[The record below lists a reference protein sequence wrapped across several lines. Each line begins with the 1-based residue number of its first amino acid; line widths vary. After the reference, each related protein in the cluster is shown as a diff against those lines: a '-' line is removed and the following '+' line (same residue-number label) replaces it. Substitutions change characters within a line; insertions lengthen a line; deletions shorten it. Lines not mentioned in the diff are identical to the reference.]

1 MRKKPH
7 STHLFVNI
15 RLLLVA
21 LAMLT
26 NRPSAVNNTVDD
38 AFASLEGKDIH
49 TYYLD
54 IFMWGNVWEIIAVP
68 ILTYMELKLSMQNRT
83 EIAEPWNI
91 TVLGFFEGVI
101 TLILYICV

>member
-68 ILTYMELKLSMQNRT
+68 ILTYMELKLSMQKNR
-83 EIAEPWNI
+83 NS
-91 TVLGFFEGVI
+91 
-101 TLILYICV
+101 